1 MVKSRPHIAAPIHE
15 DIHAHAARVIFD
27 LRQDA
32 IAVRSN
38 GELVR
43 LIMRLVNSS
52 FEFYFLSPLQ
62 AVKAGGMTVKVAQMG
77 LSSTEKGMQMV
88 MKKVI
93 SSLDAAQLLSIADF
107 IETII
112 FQAEG

>member
-1 MVKSRPHIAAPIHE
+1 
-15 DIHAHAARVIFD
+15 
-27 LRQDA
+27 
-32 IAVRSN
+32 
-38 GELVR
+38 
-43 LIMRLVNSS
+43 
-52 FEFYFLSPLQ
+52 
-62 AVKAGGMTVKVAQMG
+62 MTVKVAQMG